1 MTRHERLLAGT
12 LRDVAGEA
20 VSAELFEPLLER
32 LLAAGLIDLRA
43 CERRAIRTEVERSI
57 RDGVP
62 HCEAMV
68 RTADRFS
75 CSYEKVRA
83 IFYRKDKT

>member
-1 MTRHERLLAGT
+1 MTRHERLLAAA
-12 LRDVAGEA
+12 LRDAAGEA
-20 VSAELFEPLLER
+20 VPAGLLER
-32 LLAAGLIDLRA
+32 LFAAGLIDLRA
-43 CERRAIRTEVERSI
+43 CERRAIRREVEGSI
-57 RDGVP
+57 R

-68 RTADRFS
+68 HAADRFS

>member
-1 MTRHERLLAGT
+1 MTRHERLLAAA
-12 LRDVAGEA
+12 LRDAAGEA
-20 VSAELFEPLLER
+20 VPAGLLER
-32 LLAAGLIDLRA
+32 LFAAGLIDLRA
-43 CERRAIRTEVERSI
+43 CERRAIRREVEGSI
-57 RDGVP
+57 RRGTP

-68 RTADRFS
+68 HAADRFS

>member
-1 MTRHERLLAGT
+1 MTRHERLLVGT

-20 VSAELFEPLLER
+20 ASPELLER

>member
-1 MTRHERLLAGT
+1 MTRHERLLAAA
-12 LRDVAGEA
+12 LRDAAAEA
-20 VSAELFEPLLER
+20 VP
-32 LLAAGLIDLRA
+32 AGLIDLRA
-43 CERRAIRTEVERSI
+43 CERRAIRREVEGSI
-57 RDGVP
+57 RRGTP

-68 RTADRFS
+68 HAADRFS